1 MSPPVKDVSRRGF
14 LAALKPQ
21 NLALAAAGGLAWVH
35 FSGEARASATPRR
48 PPGAR
53 DEPAFLA
60 SCIKCA
66 QCVEACPYDTLRSAT
81 AGDAEAIGVPYFE
94 PRQVPCYMCPDTPCI
109 AACPTDALLP
119 DTPIEEAEMGLAVL
133 VDHENCL
140 AYKGLRCEVCYRAC
154 PLMGRA
160 IGLEFRE
167 NERTGKH
174 AFFIPVV
181 NSEACTGCG
190 KCEHVC
196 VLEEAA
202 IKVLPVEQARG
213 KLGDNYRFGWLEDA
227 EISRD
232 FESPEG
238 PPALPQWRDG
248 LERVLEQMDDLSGIE
263 EP

>member
-1 MSPPVKDVSRRGF
+1 VSPPAKDVSRRGF

-21 NLALAAAGGLAWVH
+21 NVALAVAGSTVWAYVT
-35 FSGEARASATPRR
+35 GESRASVPARR

-53 DEPAFLA
+53 DESAFLA
-60 SCIKCA
+60 SCIKCS
-66 QCVEACPYDTLRSAT
+66 QCVEACPYDTLQTAT
-81 AGDAEAIGVPYFE
+81 AGDGEAIGVPYFE
-94 PRQVPCYMCPDTPCI
+94 PRKVPCYMCPDTPCI

-133 VDHENCL
+133 VDQENCL

-154 PLMGRA
+154 PLIGRA
-160 IGLEFRE
+160 IGLEFRP

-174 AFFIPVV
+174 ALFIPVV
-181 NSEACTGCG
+181 NSDACTGCG
-190 KCEHVC
+190 RCEHAC

-202 IKVLPVEQARG
+202 IKVLSVEQARG
-213 KLGDNYRFGWLEDA
+213 KLGENYRFGWLEDA
-227 EISRD
+227 EISPD
-232 FESPEG
+232 FEAPMAA
-238 PPALPQWRDG
+238 PDLPQWRDG